1 MVYFFGMRK
10 LLVLVSF
17 TSLILSSTCNLG
29 YDHPSSTR
37 PYKYSLTTGRPFNK
51 KGHMTVS
58 KYKQDLFIPKSMV
71 YIEGGYMIMGCLG
84 EDNSSEGQCTSK
96 PVTLTSFY
104 MDKTPITNLD
114 YTEYLYDLKANN
126 ELEAYN
132 LAMPNQRVWAGKF
145 KFNDPFI
152 ENYLFSPK
160 FRFYPVVGVTWEQ
173 ATKYCE
179 WRTKV
184 VANVIRRK
192 LGKKARR
199 SINQDRAGASHSQ
212 GDLDDVVAKNQQKE
226 GDTEV
231 DQANDLSVPDINQ
244 KSDDGQKDMSG
255 VGYPDTSN
263 RSIDDIND
271 NFTFPVFRLPTEAEW
286 EYAARAIIGHA
297 KKKNENRTDNYKDLY
312 PNGTSISTR
321 DKKGRILFNF
331 KQSRGMYNGITG
343 ESNHMAPTSE
353 VYNYP
358 PNALGLYDIVGN
370 VCCWVLDTYRPLSI
384 QDVDDLN
391 PIRRDGFLDDSV
403 NYQSGDKSYNID
415 DERVYKG
422 CSWNDNPYF
431 LQIGSRRHL
440 NKDSS
445 TSTIGFRCVVSCV

>member
-10 LLVLVSF
+10 SLVLVSF
-17 TSLILSSTCNLG
+17 ASIVLSSTCNLG
-29 YDHPSSTR
+29 HDHPSATR

-71 YIEGGYMIMGCLG
+71 YVEGGYMIMGSLG

-96 PVTLTSFY
+96 PVTITSFY

-114 YTEYLYDLKANN
+114 YTEYLYDLKINN
-126 ELEAYN
+126 ELEAYD
-132 LAMPNQRVWAGKF
+132 LAMPNQNVWAGKF

-152 ENYLFSPK
+152 KNYLFSPK

-173 ATKYCE
+173 AIKYCE

-184 VANVIRRK
+184 VADAIQRK
-192 LGKKARR
+192 LGKKFKG
-199 SINQDRAGASHSQ
+199 SVNQDRAVTSPSQ
-212 GDLDDVVAKNQQKE
+212 ENLDNVAATNQQEE
-226 GDTEV
+226 GDTKAV
-231 DQANDLSVPDINQ
+231 QSDGSV
-244 KSDDGQKDMSG
+244 SDDSKKDDNNVQNDTSSMDYS
-255 VGYPDTSN
+255 DTSN

-271 NFTFPVFRLPTEAEW
+271 NLTFPVFRLPTEAEW
-286 EYAARAIIGHA
+286 EYAARAIVGHN
-297 KKKNENRTDNYKDLY
+297 KKEDENSPDSYKDLY
-312 PNGTSISTR
+312 PSGTSISTR
-321 DKKGRILFNF
+321 DKKGRMLFNF

-403 NYQSGDKSYNID
+403 NYQSSDESYNID
-415 DERVYKG
+415 NERVYKG

-440 NKDSS
+440 NKDAS